1 MDYGELFSRAWR
13 IVWHNKFM
21 LVLGFLA
28 ALGATSTNSFNY
40 RFNLEDLPP
49 GFETRIEP
57 FMASFL
63 PIIITLACL
72 ALFVTLFL
80 WLLRLTAQAGLISAA
95 SRLDLGEEV
104 SFGEAISSGIGKLG
118 KMVGINLLLYGPFA
132 ILVAV
137 LIGVGLVLGLA
148 AFGASLPGSE
158 EDIMSVIAGSL
169 VLFAA
174 CIVLFL
180 CLLFPIWLVLT
191 VIYPFAQRGAVLQ
204 DLGVVD
210 SIGHGWQV
218 VKSNLGDVIL
228 LVIIFLVLGIGF
240 GIVVALLMIPLAFLS
255 FTPILVDVL
264 MNGSFAPGNLVLLF
278 CGGLIFGVIVA
289 ALNAIL
295 VSFRSASV
303 TLAYQK
309 FVEKKA

>member
-1 MDYGELFSRAWR
+1 MDYGDLFSRAWR

-28 ALGATSTNSFNY
+28 ALGATSANSFNY
-40 RFNLEDLPP
+40 RFNLDELPP
-49 GFETRIEP
+49 GFETRIDP
-57 FMASFL
+57 LVTNFL
-63 PIIITLACL
+63 PIIISFACL
-72 ALFVTLFL
+72 AFFIALVL
-80 WLLRLTAQAGLISAA
+80 WLIRLTAQAGLISAA
-95 SRLDLGEEV
+95 SRLDLGEKV
-104 SFGEAISSGIGKLG
+104 TFGEAISSGIGKLG

-137 LIGVGLVLGLA
+137 LIGVGLVLGVA
-148 AFGASLPGSE
+148 AFGASLPSSDE
-158 EDIMSVIAGSL
+158 AIMSIIAGSL
-169 VLFAA
+169 ALFVA
-174 CIVLFL
+174 CLGLFL
-180 CLLFPIWLVLT
+180 CLLLPIWLVLT
-191 VIYPFAQRGAVLQ
+191 VIYPFAQRGAVLH

-210 SIGHGWQV
+210 SISHGWQI

-240 GIVVALLMIPLAFLS
+240 GLVVALLMIPLAFLF
-255 FTPILVDVL
+255 FTPILVDVV
-264 MNGSFAPGNLVLLF
+264 MNGSFASGNLVLLF

-303 TLAYQK
+303 TLAYQR
-309 FVEKKA
+309 FVEKKT